1 MDRHS
6 ANNQALSVGTGLTA
20 VFWTADRARA
30 ERAYVYAEAPFYV
43 STSFGGTR
51 MQSAEPGLLLWTRG
65 DEVLVSDI
73 RTTDIATVEDR
84 TVVGMDLQGW
94 RRVDDR
100 RRSPRIAHTGSVA
113 VLPYQFSDEIN
124 VLDPVHGRII
134 DLSMSGALI
143 VLPHGMEI
151 GQVVEFRTR
160 LGDEVAISVL
170 GVVARHDQATD
181 GYGVAF
187 LEFMGSGEGDLRR
200 YLATVA

>member
-1 MDRHS
+1 M
-6 ANNQALSVGTGLTA
+6 GTGLTA

-43 STSFGGTR
+43 STAQRRTR

-65 DEVLVSDI
+65 NEVLISDI
-73 RTTDIATVEDR
+73 RTTDVATVENQ

-100 RRSPRIAHTGSVA
+100 RKSPRVAHSGSVA

-124 VLDPVHGRII
+124 VLDPVHGRIL

-143 VLPHGMEI
+143 VLADGMEI
-151 GQVVEFRTR
+151 GQVVEFRTI
-160 LGDEVAISVL
+160 LGDGVTVSVL
-170 GVVARHDQATD
+170 GVIARRDEATG
-181 GYGVAF
+181 GYGIAF